1 MAMASNE
8 SRLVIVIDAKN
19 AERTASALN
28 NELQNI
34 TTSGNQADKQVGV
47 LGTSIRALAGYM
59 AGVVTV
65 GAAINKMDAYTN
77 LQNRLK
83 LVTNSQQALN
93 QATNDTF
100 KIAQDSRQAWESVV
114 QVYQRFSDNAKTL
127 NLNMEQTAEL
137 TDTVAK
143 SIAISG
149 ASTQAAEA
157 ALTQFGQAL
166 ASGVLRGEEFN
177 SISEQAP
184 ALLKAIANGLGVNIG
199 QLRAMAAEGQL
210 TGDIVVKA
218 LQKSKESVDELFGRT
233 DMTIGQSFTMLNNE
247 VQKFIGEAGKGSGAA
262 ELLAGSIKTLAE
274 NLSLVTNAAIVVG
287 VGYLTKAIVAKTIAV
302 QADIAATIAQR
313 GATVANAQAEVALAA
328 AKVKDSQATLASIQA
343 TSASTRA
350 RVGAITIAQ
359 REKVATDEL
368 AAAKARLAAT
378 EKAAQAAAITSTR
391 VGAGLLGVLGGPVG
405 IGITVASLAAG
416 YLLMRDNT
424 AKANEKLEEQGA
436 IANKTTEELLK
447 LEGAQRS
454 GAKRDLAEA
463 FKAQNEELERLDTL
477 IGNSIAKISSKNTA
491 DAETARILREVRTG
505 VMDYETAFNTLNK
518 TQAASPD
525 VIKKLREEIDK
536 YEEQRLIVQKNAD
549 AQKILGVEV
558 QLSGN
563 KAQNTVGQ
571 YNAQA
576 NALDGV
582 KSSANSASKALQ
594 EYNKSLG
601 DRAYDAAYIK
611 TLREKYGYT
620 KELAEETLKLQIAEK
635 GRTSKG
641 VAQKDID
648 RVDGVLKLESAVKSL
663 DETERK
669 RQSNL
674 SKAASKT
681 QKDAERAQKESER
694 LAEQR
699 QKEADQLAKEQ
710 GESRVAIAYS
720 YLNETARME
729 EDFQREIAEIRKA
742 NFGPEQ
748 AEFEKKAKER
758 YDFEHEMYLLQIT
771 EEINLY
777 QWSEQ
782 DKLDH
787 WKRTQETIIQ
797 DSGKYNKEIKALKLK
812 SLNDEYNLEKAFLEI
827 SRQQRAFQAREQF
840 MDETTRINEKYR
852 LEQAEILKIN
862 DAKERAFMLDMSR
875 LKKETE
881 QQERLNKAKLGVSAN
896 QTQASGTGV
905 FVQIET
911 DRFDQIGQS
920 DELFQAQLA
929 TNFEAREQLWQ
940 EHVDRVN
947 EINER
952 ADQARLSLQLDY
964 GEQITGS
971 LADMFRQQGDEQS
984 AAYKVMFAAS
994 KAFAIAQSL
1003 ISIQQGIAQA
1013 AANPWPLNLA
1023 AMASVAASTAS
1034 LVGNIKAVADVG
1046 FKTGGYTGSG
1056 GVSDVAGVVHGQEYV
1071 LNAAAT
1077 KRVGVGTLDAI
1088 NSGGSLGGG
1097 INVTIENYGTTK
1109 QFEVQQLD
1117 EQNVRI
1123 IARDEAE
1130 KTVTRSMRDPNSPIS
1145 KSISQNTQA
1154 NRRRG

>member
-1 MAMASNE
+1 MASNE

-83 LVTNSQQALN
+83 LVTTNQQELN
-93 QATNDTF
+93 KATADTF
-100 KIAQDSRQAWESVV
+100 RIAQDSRQAWDGVV

-127 NLNMEQTAEL
+127 NIDMAKTAEL
-137 TDTVAK
+137 TETVSKAV
-143 SIAISG
+143 AISG
-149 ASTQAAEA
+149 ASSQAAEA

-166 ASGVLRGEEFN
+166 ASGVLRGEELN
-177 SISEQAP
+177 SILEQTP
-184 ALLKAIANGLGVNIG
+184 ALAKAIASGMGITVG
-199 QLRAMAAEGQL
+199 QLRSVAAEGKI
-210 TGDIVVKA
+210 TGDVLVEA
-218 LQKSKESVDELFGRT
+218 LTKSKASVDELFSKT
-233 DMTIGQSFTMLNNE
+233 DVTIGQSFTLLNNE

-262 ELLAGSIKTLAE
+262 DLLSGSIKILAE
-274 NLSLVTNAAIVVG
+274 NLNLITNAAIVVG
-287 VGYLTKAIVAKTIAV
+287 VGYLTKAIIAKTIAV

-313 GATVANAQAEVALAA
+313 AATTAQLQSEIALAA
-328 AKVKDSQATLASIQA
+328 AATNDAKAHLAL
-343 TSASTRA
+343 
-350 RVGAITIAQ
+350 TIATNGATQ
-359 REKVATDEL
+359 AKFGATAANARYKLATDAVTEAVIRQ
-368 AAAKARLAAT
+368 AAA

-391 VGAGLLGVLGGPVG
+391 VGASLLGVLGGPVG

-563 KAQNTVGQ
+563 KAQNAAGKIDQ
-571 YNAQA
+571 
-576 NALDGV
+576 
-582 KSSANSASKALQ
+582 NSAAMDGNRIATQGATKAQQ
-594 EYNKSLG
+594 EYNRSLG
-601 DRAYDAAYIK
+601 ERAYDAAYVK

-648 RVDGVLKLESAVKSL
+648 RVGGVLKLESAVKSL

-674 SKAASKT
+674 DKASSKT

-840 MDETTRINEKYR
+840 MDETTRINERYR

-881 QQERLNKAKLGVSAN
+881 QQERLNKAKLGVAAN
-896 QTQASGTGV
+896 QTQASGTGA

-947 EINER
+947 EINAA
-952 ADQARLSLQLDY
+952 ADQKVLKLKLDY
-964 GEQITGS
+964 GEQITGT
-971 LADMFRQQGDEQS
+971 LAGMLKQQGEDQS
-984 AAYKVMFAAS
+984 AAYKVMFAAE
-994 KAFAIAQSL
+994 KAFAIASSIVNIQSA
-1003 ISIQQGIAQA
+1003 IAKA
-1013 AANPWPLNLA
+1013 SNAVFPLNLVQMA
-1023 AMASVAASTAS
+1023 AVAANTAS
-1034 LVGNIKAVADVG
+1034 IVGNIKAVADVG

-1077 KRVGVGTLDAI
+1077 KRVGVGALDAI

>member
-1 MAMASNE
+1 MAQE

-19 AERTASALN
+19 AEKTASALN

-83 LVTNSQQALN
+83 LVTTNQQELN
-93 QATNDTF
+93 KATADTF
-100 KIAQDSRQAWESVV
+100 RIAQDSRQAWDGVV

-127 NLNMEQTAEL
+127 NIDMAKTAEL
-137 TDTVAK
+137 TETVSKAV
-143 SIAISG
+143 AISG
-149 ASTQAAEA
+149 ASSQAAEA

-166 ASGVLRGEEFN
+166 ASGVLRGEELN
-177 SISEQAP
+177 SILEQTP
-184 ALLKAIANGLGVNIG
+184 ALAKAIASGMGITVG
-199 QLRAMAAEGQL
+199 QLRSVAAEGKI
-210 TGDIVVKA
+210 TGDVLVEA
-218 LQKSKESVDELFGRT
+218 LTKSKASVDELFSKT
-233 DMTIGQSFTMLNNE
+233 DVTIGQSFTLLNNE

-262 ELLAGSIKTLAE
+262 DLLSGSIKVLAE
-274 NLSLVTNAAIVVG
+274 NLNLITNAAIVVG
-287 VGYLTKAIVAKTIAV
+287 VGYLTKSIVAKTIAV
-302 QADIAATIAQR
+302 QADIAAIIAQR
-313 GATVANAQAEVALAA
+313 AATTAQLQSEIALAA
-328 AKVKDSQATLASIQA
+328 AATNDAKAHLAL
-343 TSASTRA
+343 
-350 RVGAITIAQ
+350 TIATNG
-359 REKVATDEL
+359 ATQAKFGATAANARYKL
-368 AAAKARLAAT
+368 AADAVTEAVIRQAAA

-424 AKANEKLEEQGA
+424 AKANEKLEEQGR
-436 IANKTTEELLK
+436 IAEKTNEELLK
-447 LEGAQRS
+447 LTGNDKKNAIS
-454 GAKRDLAEA
+454 DLTTA
-463 FKAQNEELERLDTL
+463 FKSQNAELAKSKEAVDAVLFAIRASSVENEKARKVTEDARNGVISYNKAIELLNNMDISPEL
-477 IGNSIAKISSKNTA
+477 YEMLKKQANQYDENSLKAGNS
-491 DAETARILREVRTG
+491 
-505 VMDYETAFNTLNK
+505 
-518 TQAASPD
+518 Q
-525 VIKKLREEIDK
+525 KKLS
-536 YEEQRLIVQKNAD
+536 
-549 AQKILGVEV
+549 ILGFEFT
-558 QLSGN
+558 LTGN
-563 KAQNTVGQ
+563 KAQDSENKIKGNTD
-571 YNAQA
+571 
-576 NALDGV
+576 ALDDN
-582 KSSANSASKALQ
+582 ARAAIQASKAQQ
-594 EYNKSLG
+594 EYNRSLG
-601 DRAYDAAYIK
+601 ERAYDAAYVK

-674 SKAASKT
+674 DKATSKT

-729 EDFQREIAEIRKA
+729 EDFQREIADIRKA

-881 QQERLNKAKLGVSAN
+881 QQERLNKAKLGVAAN
-896 QTQASGTGV
+896 QTQASGTGA

-947 EINER
+947 EINAA
-952 ADQARLSLQLDY
+952 ADQAVLKLKLDY
-964 GEQITGS
+964 GEQITGT
-971 LADMFRQQGDEQS
+971 LAGMLKQQGEDQS
-984 AAYKVMFAAS
+984 AAYKVMFAAE
-994 KAFAIAQSL
+994 KAFAIASSIVNIQSA
-1003 ISIQQGIAQA
+1003 IAKA
-1013 AANPWPLNLA
+1013 SNAVFPLNLVQMA
-1023 AMASVAASTAS
+1023 AVAANTAS
-1034 LVGNIKAVADVG
+1034 IVGNIKAVADVG